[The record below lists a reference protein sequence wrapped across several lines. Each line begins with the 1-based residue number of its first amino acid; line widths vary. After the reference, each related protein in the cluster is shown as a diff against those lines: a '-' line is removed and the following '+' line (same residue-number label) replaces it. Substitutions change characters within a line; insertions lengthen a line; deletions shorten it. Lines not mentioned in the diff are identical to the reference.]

1 MKKGRQQKKTGLVL
15 SSLNFR
21 SIFKD
26 RKIPLVTLDERWLA
40 LFPKENMTNHM
51 NELSLKV
58 NELLKKQGKA
68 VEEIKGYKRYKSQ
81 LMQEIMENMDV
92 NESELGKL
100 KARKLDKNQKMI
112 LDLNLQLQ
120 KTEEELSELPYQI
133 REVNEQLLA
142 ETTKECY
149 HQLIES
155 SNRLNQI
162 KQTIKEYEDRLLEM
176 KEDARELEKSN
187 REIYLY
193 LNDMLGTDV
202 MKKIDEELD

>member
-40 LFPKENMTNHM
+40 LFPKENMTNQM
-51 NELSLKV
+51 SELSLKV

-133 REVNEQLLA
+133 REVNEKLLA

-162 KQTIKEYEDRLLEM
+162 KQTIKEYEDQLLEM